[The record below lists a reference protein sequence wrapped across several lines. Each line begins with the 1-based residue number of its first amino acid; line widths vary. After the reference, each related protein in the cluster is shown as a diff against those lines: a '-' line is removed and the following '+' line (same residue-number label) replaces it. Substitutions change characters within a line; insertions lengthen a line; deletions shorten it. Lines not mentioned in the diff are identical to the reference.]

1 MSGAVLYFYFIIFKF
16 VQILAAL
23 VYNAYWAV
31 TEAYPIVSCET
42 VFYGLQSAVLTH
54 WLFDTV
60 KLSFIKLFIFIWI
73 S

>member
-1 MSGAVLYFYFIIFKF
+1 MSGAVLFFVFFFKF

-23 VYNAYWAV
+23 VYNVYWAV

-42 VFYGLQSAVLTH
+42 VFYGLQSAVLTR

-60 KLSFIKLFIFIWI
+60 KLSFIKLLIFI